1 MTDSN
6 PDPCAMC
13 PYRQAA
19 EEHRSTPCQ
28 AGLTPKQQQAGCQAL
43 NQAIARERRIGR
55 RDFATQ
61 CASTLNL
68 NCRLVFDYIGTLMTE
83 HKIGCYQQPLGLAFP
98 KTMLCALDNI
108 PSAEERQQIKQQM
121 RQAYA
126 KNKKATF
133 SALEQAAKAKKKS
146 TKQKTK
152 RDD

>member
-1 MTDSN
+1 
-6 PDPCAMC
+6 
-13 PYRQAA
+13 
-19 EEHRSTPCQ
+19 
-28 AGLTPKQQQAGCQAL
+28 
-43 NQAIARERRIGR
+43 
-55 RDFATQ
+55 
-61 CASTLNL
+61 
-68 NCRLVFDYIGTLMTE
+68 
-83 HKIGCYQQPLGLAFP
+83 
-98 KTMLCALDNI
+98 MLCALDNI